1 MSKERNI
8 REVFGADYLLNSP
21 PMPSS
26 FSQQAVLPTDAIA
39 FGAPA
44 PAPSL
49 IEQAKQT
56 KRIMQM
62 RDVLAR
68 LQATN
73 GRSKLHIVLE
83 QPTCMNIDLS
93 ELLAV
98 AVELEKGRL
107 IQVID
112 KDRFGN
118 WEVEITPAGRE
129 FLTAMAF

>member
-8 REVFGADYLLNSP
+8 RDVFGADYLLNSP
-21 PMPSS
+21 PP
-26 FSQQAVLPTDAIA
+26 SQQAVIPTDAMA
-39 FGAPA
+39 FGPPA
-44 PAPSL
+44 AAPSL
-49 IEQAKQT
+49 IEQAKQA
-56 KRIMQM
+56 KRIIQM

-68 LQATN
+68 LQASN

-83 QPTCMNIDLS
+83 QPTSMNIDLS